1 MLKPSGHTSQVGAGG
16 SACHTQAELAEWII
30 GKIAVI
36 ANKRHFGISGSDSG
50 PGRESLATRTGIT
63 PAPFELINKQKCLE
77 CMQT

>member
-1 MLKPSGHTSQVGAGG
+1 MLKHSPHHTSQVRARG

-50 PGRESLATRTGIT
+50 PGRESLATRTARIT
-63 PAPFELINKQKCLE
+63 PAPFELINKQK
-77 CMQT
+77 MS